1 MKQEPG
7 LTIGPGVGGQTLV
20 ASMEA
25 LASVPASTFTQ
36 AASTQGSTFFGTST
50 VASMG
55 GPIMS
60 QSQSQTEC
68 QLPNSSTAIIS
79 SMAGSTTI
87 HNNNNKVDAATTA
100 VRIRVTIKEMVAAK
114 KLAAAAAAGR
124 EL

>member
-1 MKQEPG
+1 
-7 LTIGPGVGGQTLV
+7 
-20 ASMEA
+20 MES
-25 LASVPASTFTQ
+25 LASVPASIFTQ
-36 AASTQGSTFFGTST
+36 AASTQGSTFIRTST

-87 HNNNNKVDAATTA
+87 HNNNNKVNAATT
-100 VRIRVTIKEMVAAK
+100 VKRCDSEGGKVSYVMETLQCDSEV
-114 KLAAAAAAGR
+114 
-124 EL
+124 